1 MTFSKDLSLEHKVD
15 FDDYRSRLLQ
25 LLKEKSFRKGKVVL
39 RSGKESDFYI
49 DCKQTSLSAEGHL
62 LIGKLFHHIVR
73 EHFPKACAI
82 GGPTLGADPLVSS
95 VATWSALN
103 GDPLDAFIIR
113 KGAKGH
119 GTGQSIEGLANI
131 KEACPVVVMEDVVTT
146 GGSTLRSIDRC
157 KEAGLNVVGV
167 VALVDRCEGGRQSI
181 EQEGITLYSLY
192 SREDFLGR

>member
-1 MTFSKDLSLEHKVD
+1 MTSGLDLVLEHRVD
-15 FDDYRSRLLQ
+15 FEKARDRLLE

-62 LIGKLFHHIVR
+62 LIAKLFHHVVR
-73 EHFPKACAI
+73 KNFKKVCAV
-82 GGPTLGADPLVSS
+82 GGPTLGADPLVSA

-103 GDPLDAFIIR
+103 NDPLDAFIIR

-119 GTGQSIEGLANI
+119 GTGQAIEGLANV
-131 KEACPVVVMEDVVTT
+131 KKGCPVVVMEDVVTT
-146 GGSTLRSIDRC
+146 GGSTLRSISRC
-157 KEAGLNVVGV
+157 REAGLNVEGV

-181 EQEGITLYSLY
+181 EQEGIKLYSLY
-192 SREDFLGR
+192 SREDFLG